1 VTIFPRRTFLHL
13 AAGAAAL
20 PAVSRIVR
28 AQPYPTRPVRLIVT
42 VAAGGATDI
51 TARLTGQWLSERLS
65 QPITIGDSQQQMI
78 ASEGFVR

>member
-1 VTIFPRRTFLHL
+1 
-13 AAGAAAL
+13 
-20 PAVSRIVR
+20 
-28 AQPYPTRPVRLIVT
+28 LIVT